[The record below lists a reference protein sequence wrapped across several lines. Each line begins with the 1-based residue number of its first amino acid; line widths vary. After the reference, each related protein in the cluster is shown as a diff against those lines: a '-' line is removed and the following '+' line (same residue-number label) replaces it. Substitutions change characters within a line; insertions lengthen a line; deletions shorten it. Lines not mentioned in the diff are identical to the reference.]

1 VGCDE
6 PGTAVGGWHGFPGG
20 LTNFV
25 GRAAEVDKVAA
36 LLDEGRLVTVTGPG
50 GVGKTRLAGE
60 VARRVAGRFAD
71 GAWLVELA
79 AVTEPDQVP
88 VVTAAALGVSQV
100 PGLSVTESLVAVLA
114 RRQMLLV
121 LDNCEHLLGAA
132 AQLCGSL
139 LAAADDVQVLATSRE
154 PVGVGGESRY
164 RLGPLG
170 LPGPGDQEIGGSE
183 AVTLFAARARQADA
197 YFTLDDESGPVVAEI
212 VTRLDGVPLAI
223 ELAAARVEALG
234 LDQLLDRLDDRFTVL
249 TAGNRLAPSRHQSLA
264 ATVQWSYLLLG
275 EAEQRVFRLVS
286 VFPGPFTLAG
296 AEAVAGPGAGAAV
309 MHLVD
314 CSLLIPPR
322 TGPDGRARYMALE
335 TLRAY
340 GAERLAEAGEQR
352 EAAAAL
358 AGHALAVAESAAAE
372 LAASGG
378 ELAAARWLDAEDATV
393 HLALNWALGRD
404 PATALRL
411 AVALAPWW
419 YLRGRW
425 AAGRVLLT
433 EAVQPAV
440 PAGLQWCAGQVWLGY
455 LAWVTADYAAA
466 LGHFTLACEAAGAT
480 SDAVGGGD
488 AAGSGDAV
496 GGGDAAGSGDAVGGG
511 DAVLADGLLG
521 RSAALRNLGRL
532 AEAAQDADRALAISG
547 RLGYLVGRVSAL
559 RQLGLL
565 RYYQGDQ
572 QASLAFLRQAEQVPP
587 GSIPDRL
594 ARECITLLAMAL
606 AADGQV
612 AAAQRSAAD
621 GLARARRAGD
631 LPGQA
636 QCLEV
641 LSEVDEM
648 AGRLPEA
655 RAHLLE
661 SLEIATRTGDRPRL
675 IGCLDKCGHICAAT
689 GQYEEAITLWAAFE
703 ARRQDYEIMEL
714 PDMVTYR
721 EEPLRKAR
729 HALGP
734 ARTRAA
740 RERGAAMTLQAAD
753 EYAAMLAGPGPRE
766 PSEPSGLEKLSA
778 REKQL
783 VTLVARGATNAQI
796 AEQLFI
802 SVRTVGSHLD
812 RIRDKTS
819 CRRRAD
825 LTRLALQA
833 GLI

>member
-1 VGCDE
+1 VGSDE
-6 PGTAVGGWHGFPGG
+6 PGAAVGGWHGFPGG
-20 LTNFV
+20 LTSFV

-60 VARRVAGRFAD
+60 VARRVAGHFAD

-100 PGLSVTESLVAVLA
+100 PGLSITESLVAVLA

-139 LAAADDVQVLATSRE
+139 LAAADDVRVLATSRE

-170 LPGPGDQEIGGSE
+170 LPGPGDEEIGRSE
-183 AVTLFAARARQADA
+183 AVSLFAARARQADA

-296 AEAVAGPGAGAAV
+296 AEAVAGPGAGSAV

-372 LAASGG
+372 LEASGG
-378 ELAAARWLDAEDATV
+378 ELAAAAWLDAEDATV

-425 AAGRVLLT
+425 AAGRVLLA

-466 LGHFTLACEAAGAT
+466 LAHFTLACEAAGT
-480 SDAVGGGD
+480 D
-488 AAGSGDAV
+488 
-496 GGGDAAGSGDAVGGG
+496 G

-621 GLARARRAGD
+621 GLARARRTGD

-740 RERGAAMTLQAAD
+740 SERGAAMTLQAAD
-753 EYAAMLAGPGPRE
+753 EYAAMLAAPGPRE
-766 PSEPSGLEKLSA
+766 PSEPSGLEKLSV

-783 VTLVARGATNAQI
+783 VTLVAQGATNAQI

-812 RIRDKTS
+812 RIRDKTN